1 MTDQNNFHNNQTT
14 FYNIDIYNDNST
26 GGDISS
32 VFTTSFQA
40 PLLLNP
46 SHHEITVARA
56 RIPCDQIPLSQDNI
70 PFHQWQIEIG
80 VPLKDGSG
88 YTYYNSYVPQFNP
101 TPAYILYFHN
111 ATIGLKGYTL
121 QTLQIME
128 TTPPSGDVPLVL
140 QPWLS
145 PVTQT
150 YLVNSPNLS
159 NVAYGQDYY
168 YEVNSLTTLNVYQYL
183 GTEAQELSI
192 YSGGYL
198 TNAQIFGICATQS
211 FSTFYVLAYD
221 LNYSNL
227 VLVPFINIAS
237 VPTILVI
244 ASLPSSIGINS
255 FSCNGTYLSV
265 SVQNGNTCQI
275 YNYSTDPRNF
285 GTPVLLP
292 NQPAPVTNFN
302 IYTYVD
308 TNNVYYQ
315 APVAITE
322 GPGMPYDFRSYD
334 ILNPQNPYI
343 EIYTYDRQD
352 RTFLRFLGNDMNG
365 KIMACYTNMSHVG
378 SGHRIEAYNLNGGT
392 RVYYIT
398 IGPEPYSLST
408 FYTVTFPVPEQPSLT
423 PNYAIMTINE
433 YLDQINKAFVSIIA
447 QIPVPLS
454 SPLQAPTLVFNS
466 TLSIINI
473 ITDTSCFSSLSTA
486 CVINFNK
493 LLWSFFKFTSTP
505 AVSQN
510 LGIGART
517 LTISF
522 EVQPQPNSTLYR
534 FSDLTRIIIG
544 TNRMGV
550 KGDNESFN
558 TMLVNI
564 GDFTIDTSYGIPE
577 LVIYNPTVL
586 RFYQLYQTTPLLNI
600 DIFVSYANRAGKVFP
615 ITISPYNSIGLKLQ
629 FRNSNDP
636 NKSYNDS

>member
-32 VFTTSFQA
+32 VFTSSFQA

-80 VPLKDGSG
+80 VPVVGKVPAE

-101 TPAYILYFHN
+101 TPPSVEYFDTARIGFF
-111 ATIGLKGYTL
+111 ATD
-121 QTLQIME
+121 LQII
-128 TTPPSGDVPLVL
+128 TLPHNTLSGDVPLNL
-140 QPWLS
+140 ETYNNS
-145 PVTQT
+145 PVQQ
-150 YLVNSPNLS
+150 YSLINSPHLS
-159 NVAYGQDYY
+159 TIVYAKNYY
-168 YEVNSLTTLNVYQYL
+168 YAVIDLTTFDSYEYGSNTPYNR
-183 GTEAQELSI
+183 LSI
-192 YSGGYL
+192 IPGVNNGEIYGL
-198 TNAQIFGICATQS
+198 CANQTEDI
-211 FSTFYVLAYD
+211 FYVLVYD
-221 LNYSNL
+221 
-227 VLVPFINIAS
+227 IDAS
-237 VPTILVI
+237 QLVI
-244 ASLPSSIGINS
+244 LTYQGVGPQLPTPFTLYSTPRTININS
-255 FSCNGTYLSV
+255 FSCNGSYLSV
-265 SVQNGNTCQI
+265 SVQDGNTCQI
-275 YNYSTDPRNF
+275 FNCDTYNNF
-285 GTPVLLP
+285 PSFGVPSLLG
-292 NQPAPVTNFN
+292 NQPAVVENFR

-308 TNNVYYQ
+308 VNNIYYQ
-315 APVAITE
+315 APVRLNL
-322 GPGMPYDFRSYD
+322 GVRDHDFRSYD
-334 ILNPQNPYI
+334 INNPQNSYI
-343 EIYTYDRQD
+343 KIYRYDIQA
-352 RTFLRFLGNDMNG
+352 RTFTRFIGNDING
-365 KIMACYTNMSHVG
+365 NIMACYTNTG
-378 SGHRIEAYNLNGGT
+378 GGFRIEAYSAQEGCD
-392 RVYYIT
+392 YFIT
-398 IGPEPYSLST
+398 TPTEPYSLSVFST
-408 FYTVTFPVPEQPSLT
+408 ISVPVPEQPSLT
-423 PNYAIMTINE
+423 PNYPIMTINE

-454 SPLQAPTLVFNS
+454 SPLQAPTLTFDS
-466 TLSIINI
+466 TTSIVSIN
-473 ITDTSCFSSLSTA
+473 TDASCVAPLSTA

-493 LLWSFFKFTSTP
+493 LLWSFFKFTSSP

-510 LGIGART
+510 LGIGSRT
-517 LTISF
+517 LTISSIS
-522 EVQPQPNSTLYR
+522 QPQPNSTLYR

-564 GDFTIDTSYGIPE
+564 GDFTIDTTNGIPE

-586 RFYQLYQTTPLLNI
+586 RWYQMYQTTPLLNI